1 MIPFG
6 MCKGPPVKQSL
17 VIYFVQTIKNTNMRK
32 MAKVKTR
39 YRGNSRD
46 TQRNFFW
53 KISVRESQHCLEF
66 FIASG
71 LLKISR

>member
-17 VIYFVQTIKNTNMRK
+17 VIYFVQTIKNTICEK
-32 MAKVKTR
+32 WQKFKQGIEEIA
-39 YRGNSRD
+39 G
-46 TQRNFFW
+46 
-53 KISVRESQHCLEF
+53 KISVRKSQHCLEF
-66 FIASG
+66 SIASG